1 MPGVVTVREHE
12 TLENRPELK
21 EHLAELE
28 AVAGKALTRR
38 NGHLAVSKYVGVIT
52 TKRGLV
58 VEVLPKIDL
67 GDESDAATRHA
78 FLRMLRCW
86 RWWRRQ
92 SETLSDSAIRAIS
105 RFPMLE
111 IFVRQFLLNLDR
123 LARMGLA
130 RRYVTVEDNLPY
142 LRGRLLFREQLRQN
156 LTNHAR
162 FAVSHTPL
170 SVNRPANRLIHTA
183 LTRLAPLVRSGDNR
197 QLLRQLTAVFVEV
210 PQSADPYADW
220 REQNVD
226 RSMQHYE
233 PVMRWVRLFLFN
245 HGLATLPGHHTNL
258 SLLFPMEQVFEDF
271 VTHSF
276 RRYQNRYGVKAQS
289 PKRRLARID
298 GKDAFEMKPD
308 ISLMDEKRVVFIL
321 DAKWKDIKS
330 GGDDQHGI
338 ESDDMYQLYAYGKRY
353 GCDAVALVYPRIR
366 RFSDILPFQFFD
378 GLTLSCLPFDVTNP
392 KDSVGQSMQALQ

>member
-67 GDESDAATRHA
+67 GDESDAATRHT

-130 RRYVTVEDNLPY
+130 QRYVTVEDNLPY

-183 LTRLAPLVRSGDNR
+183 LTRFVAARAERRQPATPPPVDGSLRRGPTISG
-197 QLLRQLTAVFVEV
+197 
-210 PQSADPYADW
+210 
-220 REQNVD
+220 
-226 RSMQHYE
+226 
-233 PVMRWVRLFLFN
+233 PV
-245 HGLATLPGHHTNL
+245 
-258 SLLFPMEQVFEDF
+258 
-271 VTHSF
+271 
-276 RRYQNRYGVKAQS
+276 
-289 PKRRLARID
+289 RRLAGAKCRPLHAALRT
-298 GKDAFEMKPD
+298 GDAM
-308 ISLMDEKRVVFIL
+308 
-321 DAKWKDIKS
+321 
-330 GGDDQHGI
+330 G
-338 ESDDMYQLYAYGKRY
+338 
-353 GCDAVALVYPRIR
+353 
-366 RFSDILPFQFFD
+366 
-378 GLTLSCLPFDVTNP
+378 
-392 KDSVGQSMQALQ
+392 